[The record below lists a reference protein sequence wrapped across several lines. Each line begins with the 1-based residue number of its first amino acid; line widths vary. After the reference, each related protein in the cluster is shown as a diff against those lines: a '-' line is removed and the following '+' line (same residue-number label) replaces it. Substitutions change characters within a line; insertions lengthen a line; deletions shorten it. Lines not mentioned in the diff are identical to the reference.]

1 MEYRFLYLA
10 CERDCVVD
18 VPSVYHHPWMHDTSR
33 ILGTLV
39 IQTASDR
46 SSMSCGRSRKCTDMN
61 QSLHQSISIFIN
73 RTTLKVAQHQQMAPA
88 RNTSRGKRSHCSERV
103 NMYKMAEFIMVDTT
117 IQRSLSRC
125 DQI

>member
-10 CERDCVVD
+10 CERDCAVD

-33 ILGTLV
+33 ILGTQV

-46 SSMSCGRSRKCTDMN
+46 SSMSCGRSRQCTDMN

-73 RTTLKVAQHQQMAPA
+73 KVTLKVASTHEPPHETHQEESVVIVV
-88 RNTSRGKRSHCSERV
+88 RE
-103 NMYKMAEFIMVDTT
+103 
-117 IQRSLSRC
+117 
-125 DQI
+125 